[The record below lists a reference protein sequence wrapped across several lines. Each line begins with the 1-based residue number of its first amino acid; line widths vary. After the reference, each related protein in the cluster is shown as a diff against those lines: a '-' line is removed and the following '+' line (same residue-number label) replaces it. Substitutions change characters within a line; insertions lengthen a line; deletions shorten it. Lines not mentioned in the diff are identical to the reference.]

1 MNKSI
6 SELDAADTIGQ
17 DDILLVSQKTENG
30 YTSKK
35 VLASNFKGAA
45 GESGLPAI
53 AAFKAEQTQINA
65 NLQTS
70 INSVSGGY
78 IGAFATLSDLQAKTG
93 MTTGQV
99 AKVMNDSDTAKNGDY
114 HYDGASWVKGYDA
127 LSEAKSYVDGNPL
140 FKKVQLKDGDDLN
153 NIVKSGVY
161 YNSAD
166 LTAAQLKNMPEMYGN
181 NTVLGTL
188 VVYSVYDAK
197 AAAVHQIFYPHTGN
211 YSHSRSTNTSG
222 TFGEW
227 EKSISGSD
235 FSQVLNKTQVQMIT
249 LEQAKTLD
257 VLTMVAGLYSWVDF
271 PEGRAIA
278 NMPPVTYPYGL
289 LEIKNTASAMG
300 GAYRQATFY
309 PYGRHKEFWINKNF
323 ETGWTGW
330 MRYVDADTLKAE
342 IVAVS
347 NKYIP
352 TIVMPPKIYALA
364 GIESHIYPEHLV
376 IDDFTLYN
384 HKVSAYRGQ
393 HKNRGFVWTP
403 TIMDSAGDY
412 GVTWSLFDKQTA
424 GELATAS
431 TKITL
436 VDKNKDSGVTKKVMV
451 IGDSYINGGVITQ
464 QILDVAAN
472 DVTKV
477 QLIGTRGDG
486 LNKHEGRSG
495 WRISDYAT
503 AGRTY
508 VKFTISGVTT
518 APTWNTA
525 TYAYNGVTFTIL
537 ETAITNGSGTI
548 TAEYFGGSLS
558 DGVSGTLTKTNNSA
572 GDTTINF
579 SNLQKLSGNPF
590 WYNGQVDFGHHLTA
604 NSLAT
609 PDIVL
614 IELGVNDCFGQTTD
628 DEVVNLTTTAFSQL
642 DTLIA
647 SIKATN
653 SNVKIGLCL
662 SPKYADQ
669 DAFGIDYGASF
680 SAWRC
685 SRNIAAWN
693 RELITRYKDSEPQNI
708 FVVASGFNVDT
719 INNYP
724 TIQEPINSHN
734 STLIDVQ
741 NNSVHPYSK
750 GYLQIGDAMFA
761 FIKAV

>member
-6 SELDAADTIGQ
+6 SELDAADQIGQ
-17 DDILLVSQKTENG
+17 DDILLVSQKTANG

-78 IGAFATLSDLQAKTG
+78 IGAFATLAELNAKTG
-93 MTTGQV
+93 MTAGQV
-99 AKVMNDSDTAKNGDY
+99 AKVMNDTTATNNGDY
-114 HYDGASWVKGYDA
+114 RYTGTAWVKGYDV
-127 LSEAKSYVDGNPL
+127 LTDAKNYANANPM
-140 FKKVQLKDGDDLN
+140 FKKIQLKDGDDLDN
-153 NIVKSGVY
+153 LVKSGVY

-166 LTAAQLKNMPEMYGN
+166 LTATQLKNMPELYGN

-188 VVYSVYDAK
+188 VVYSVYETK

-211 YSHSRSTNTSG
+211 YSYSRSTNTSG

-352 TIVMPPKIYALA
+352 TLVMPPKIYALA

-424 GELATAS
+424 TELATAS

-436 VDKNKDSGVTKKVMV
+436 VDKNKDNGVIKKVMI

-477 QLIGTRGDG
+477 QLIGSRGDG

-495 WRISDYAT
+495 WKISDYAT

-508 VKFTISGVTT
+508 VKFTVSNVTT

-525 TYAYNGVTFTIL
+525 TYTYNDVTFTIL

-548 TAEYFGGSLS
+548 TAEYFGGSLT
-558 DGVSGTLTKTNNSA
+558 DGASGTLTKTNNGA
-572 GDTTINF
+572 GDATISF
-579 SNLQKLSGNPF
+579 SKLQKLSGNPF
-590 WYNGQVDFGHHLTA
+590 WFNGQVDFAHHLTA

-628 DEVVNLTTTAFSQL
+628 DGVVSLTATAFSQL

-647 SIKATN
+647 SIKASN

-669 DAFGIDYGASF
+669 DAFGIDYGASYT
-680 SAWRC
+680 SWRC
-685 SRNIAAWN
+685 SRNIAIWN
-693 RELITRYKDSEPQNI
+693 RELINQYKDSEAQNI
-708 FVVASGFNVDT
+708 YIVASGFNVDT
-719 INNYP
+719 LNNYP
-724 TIQEPINSHN
+724 TTQEPINSHN